1 MVAKLEERLDRE
13 PIAWLSTTRPDGR
26 PHVVPVWFV
35 WDGESIVVLSKP
47 DAQKVRNVRDN
58 PNVMLAL
65 GTPRDDFDVELVEG
79 VAELVSEACEPC
91 QGRLAT
97 KYEAAMERLG
107 VTSQRFFETYRQA
120 MRITPTRA
128 LGYGGT
134 GW

>member
-65 GTPRDDFDVELVEG
+65 GTPRDDFDVEFVEG
-79 VAELVSEACEPC
+79 VAELVPEACEPC
-91 QGRLAT
+91 HSRLAT